1 MKTLLADRI
10 VGKAEGAPAK
20 DSTPTGKLSKK
31 ERMKLE
37 LKQELKA
44 DIGNVLQQMDS
55 VREDTDPLSKRWKV
69 VPIDLLLGFCGLPST
84 SLLKAEAYYQRML
97 EQGEEMILK
106 MSRRPH
112 GDANSVGTQL

>member
-1 MKTLLADRI
+1 MKTLLADQI
-10 VGKAEGAPAK
+10 VEKAEGAPAK

-55 VREDTDPLSKRWKV
+55 VRKDTDPMLKHCSNGCIQRPSLRELRHTIKGRWSREKR
-69 VPIDLLLGFCGLPST
+69 
-84 SLLKAEAYYQRML
+84 
-97 EQGEEMILK
+97 
-106 MSRRPH
+106 
-112 GDANSVGTQL
+112 

>member
-1 MKTLLADRI
+1 MKTLLADQI
-10 VGKAEGAPAK
+10 VEKAEGAPAK

-55 VREDTDPLSKRWKV
+55 VRKDTDPMLKHWEVLPVIVRMV
-69 VPIDLLLGFCGLPST
+69 VYSGHPSE
-84 SLLKAEAYYQRML
+84 S
-97 EQGEEMILK
+97 
-106 MSRRPH
+106 
-112 GDANSVGTQL
+112 